1 MIKEL
6 AVRFKDEF
14 YQLERAIFGK
24 EGAAQSVVVQFTS
37 SHFGEGV
44 SSITL
49 ALALFIARLRPSEEV
64 MVVEAN
70 LRQPSF
76 DKIMKLKAEGSLL
89 GVLQES
95 GRLRDAIEK
104 VDNYGFSV
112 IPAGRIQVTDSLV
125 SYEFDFERF
134 RDVLTVLKKKYRY
147 ILVDSPPVI
156 PFIDATRICEVT
168 DGVVLVVES
177 ERTRSEVVD
186 HALDRLKF
194 AGAEILGIIL
204 NKREFHIP
212 KGIYRFL

>member
-6 AVRFKDEF
+6 AVRFREEF
-14 YQLERAIFGK
+14 HELERAIFGK
-24 EGAAQSVVVQFTS
+24 EGAAESGVVQFTS

-49 ALALFIARLRPSEEV
+49 ALALFMARLHPSEEV

-76 DKIMKLKAEGSLL
+76 DQIMNLKSEGSLL
-89 GVLQES
+89 NVLQRS
-95 GRLRDAIEK
+95 GSLRDAIEK
-104 VDNYGFSV
+104 VDKYGFSV
-112 IPAGRIQVTDSLV
+112 ISAGRPQITDTLI
-125 SYEFDFERF
+125 SYESDLERF
-134 RDVLTVLKKKYRY
+134 GDVLTVLKRKYRY

-186 HALDRLKF
+186 HTLDRLKS

-212 KGIYRFL
+212 KRVYRFL

>member
-6 AVRFKDEF
+6 AVRFREEF
-14 YQLERAIFGK
+14 YPLERAIFGK
-24 EGAAQSVVVQFTS
+24 DGASGSGVVQFTS

-44 SSITL
+44 STITL

-64 MVVEAN
+64 IVVEAN
-70 LRQPSF
+70 LRRPCF
-76 DKIMKLKAEGSLL
+76 DQLLDLKAKGSLL
-89 GVLQES
+89 AVLQRS

-112 IPAGRIQVTDSLV
+112 MPAGHTPVTDSLV
-125 SYEFDFERF
+125 SYESDLDRLKELFA
-134 RDVLTVLKKKYRY
+134 VLKKKYQY

-156 PFIDATRICEVT
+156 PFIDATRICDVT

-177 ERTRSEVVD
+177 EQTRSEVVD
-186 HALDRLKF
+186 HALDKLKS
-194 AGAEILGIIL
+194 AGAEILGTIL